1 MTNKTITN
9 ESAPKKPAED
19 FLDPLQNYDP
29 KVYNDP
35 LEKALA
41 EETVAAIQSTPVAMV
56 TPETRVHAAL
66 QTLANLNVSC
76 LLVEDQ
82 GKLVGVFSDRDVL
95 ERVALEYDE
104 VKDRPVREL
113 MTANPVV
120 VYESDSAAAALSIM
134 AVSGFRHVPVTKVD
148 GTIVGII
155 SPQRVTEFLRK
166 HFSS

>member
-1 MTNKTITN
+1 MTNETTT
-9 ESAPKKPAED
+9 KKQAED
-19 FLDPLQNYDP
+19 FPDPLQNYDP
-29 KVYNDP
+29 KIYNDP

-56 TPETRVHAAL
+56 APETPIHAAL
-66 QTLANLNVSC
+66 QTLARLKVSC

-95 ERVALEYDE
+95 ERVALEYDQ

-134 AVSGFRHVPVTKVD
+134 AVSGFRHVPVTQVD
-148 GTIVGII
+148 GTTVGII

-166 HFSS
+166 HFSN

>member
-1 MTNKTITN
+1 MTNETI
-9 ESAPKKPAED
+9 PKQQAED
-19 FLDPLQNYDP
+19 FQDPLQNYDP

-41 EETVAAIQSTPVAMV
+41 EETVGAIQSTPVAMV
-56 TPETRVHAAL
+56 TPETPVHAAL
-66 QTLANLNVSC
+66 QTLARLKVSC
-76 LLVEDQ
+76 LLIEDQ
-82 GKLVGVFSDRDVL
+82 SKLVGVFSDRDVL
-95 ERVALEYDE
+95 ERVALEYDQ

-166 HFSS
+166 HFSN

>member
-1 MTNKTITN
+1 MTNETM
-9 ESAPKKPAED
+9 PKKQAEE
-19 FLDPLQNYDP
+19 FQDPLQNYDP

-41 EETVAAIQSTPVAMV
+41 EETVGAIQSTPVAMV
-56 TPETRVHAAL
+56 TPETPVHAAL
-66 QTLANLNVSC
+66 QTLARLKVSC
-76 LLVEDQ
+76 LLIEDQ
-82 GKLVGVFSDRDVL
+82 SKLVGVFSDRDVL
-95 ERVALEYDE
+95 ERVALEYDQ

-166 HFSS
+166 HFLN

>member
-1 MTNKTITN
+1 MIN
-9 ESAPKKPAED
+9 ETLPKNEIEE
-19 FLDPLQNYDP
+19 FQDPLQNYDS
-29 KVYNDP
+29 KVYKDP

-41 EETVAAIQSTPVAMV
+41 EESVGAIQSTPVAMV
-56 TPETRVHAAL
+56 TPETPVHAVL
-66 QTLANLNVSC
+66 QTLAGLKVSC

-95 ERVALEYDE
+95 ERVALEYDQ

-134 AVSGFRHVPVTKVD
+134 AVCGFRHVPVTKVD
-148 GTIVGII
+148 GTIIGII

-166 HFSS
+166 HILN